1 MHIYFIYTYLVYN
14 YPRLQS
20 GLKNT
25 LQCNSFCHIFIF
37 FTNFSSIS
45 AGVLVAM
52 SGVNTSSSNLLM
64 FDQIFRCYSL
74 AGGTVTITFLTTT
87 SIFFLLPLYI
97 FVLYLGF
104 KRWQSTGTAISH
116 SDFFTYNVVLV
127 ELLSIS
133 AFTIICCGVHSDH
146 ARMVLAGISLLFIHF
161 IGQLLFHVLTC
172 LERYL
177 AVVHPITYVSLKN
190 AKGIRMRNIAV
201 GCSWLLCFSALGF
214 LYIQNAAANVVS
226 FTLAVLSLIIISFCN
241 LSILCILIRPRP
253 VEVGER
259 RQQVDQSKLRAFNTV
274 MAILGVLLL
283 KLIGTII
290 GTSAYASK
298 MVDEATKCAMLLC
311 SLWANLPSMLLL
323 PLLYVMRQKNLC
335 CRCKK

>member
-1 MHIYFIYTYLVYN
+1 MHIYLIYIYLVYS

-20 GLKNT
+20 GLKIT
-25 LQCNSFCHIFIF
+25 LQCKSFCHIFIF
-37 FTNFSSIS
+37 FSNFSSIS

-52 SGVNTSSSNLLM
+52 SVNASSSVPLTFN
-64 FDQIFRCYSL
+64 QIFPCYRMT
-74 AGGTVTITFLTTT
+74 GGTVIITLLAAT

-104 KRWQSTGTAISH
+104 KRWQSTGTAVSH
-116 SDFFTYNVVLV
+116 SDFFIYNVVLV
-127 ELLSIS
+127 ELLSVLG
-133 AFTIICCGVHSDH
+133 FTIICCGLYSDLVSM
-146 ARMVLAGISLLFIHF
+146 ARPGNYLLFIHF
-161 IGQLLFHVLTC
+161 IGQLLFHILTC

-214 LYIQNAAANVVS
+214 LYIQNEAANVVS
-226 FTLAVLSLIIISFCN
+226 FTLAVLSLIVISFFS

-253 VEVGER
+253 VEVGKR

-274 MAILGVLLL
+274 MAILIVLLL
-283 KLIGTII
+283 KLIGNII
-290 GTSAYASK
+290 GIWVYASK
-298 MVDEATKCAMLLC
+298 NLNDATECAMWLC
-311 SLWANLPSMLLL
+311 SLWSNVPSMLLL
-323 PLLYVMRQKNLC
+323 PLLYLMRQKNLS